1 MALQLS
7 ASIPAFPDEDRRD
20 AMMTTLRWTLGL
32 ALTSGLA
39 GLGYAAPAAPSE
51 TTPAITI
58 HMHNYARVAPE
69 TLAEAEEV
77 TTGIFREAGLET
89 RWANTVLNAEDD
101 RNHLVAI
108 LFTVSQTS
116 NSVFCHARCPTVS
129 AFRKM

>member
-1 MALQLS
+1 MTLQLS

-32 ALTSGLA
+32 ALGLALTSGLA
-39 GLGYAAPAAPSE
+39 GLAYAAPAAPSE

-58 HMHNYARVAPE
+58 HVHNYARVAPE

-89 RWANTVLNAEDD
+89 RWANTVLNAED
-101 RNHLVAI
+101 
-108 LFTVSQTS
+108 
-116 NSVFCHARCPTVS
+116 
-129 AFRKM
+129 